1 VELAGM
7 IRDCAPQ
14 DLGCSPFTTRYQ
26 ATRSPDR
33 DSSVR
38 ATDTLVRLF
47 SNSNSVI
54 GLTRGCGLFLIDLLP
69 APRRFLARRMM
80 FGMRALP

>member
-1 VELAGM
+1 MELARL

-14 DLGCSPFTTRYQ
+14 DLGSPAFVARFE
-26 ATRSPDR
+26 AARASDR
-33 DSSVR
+33 DAGIRV
-38 ATDTLVRLF
+38 TDTLARFF
-47 SNSNSVI
+47 SNASPLA
-54 GLTRGCGLFLIDLLP
+54 GTLRGAGLFMLDLLP